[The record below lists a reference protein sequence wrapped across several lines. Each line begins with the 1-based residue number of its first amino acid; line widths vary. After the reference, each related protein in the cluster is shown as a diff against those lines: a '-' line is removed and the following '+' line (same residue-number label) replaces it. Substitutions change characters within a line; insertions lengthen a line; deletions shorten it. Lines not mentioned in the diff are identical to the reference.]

1 MDKTLP
7 WPRDRGLTLI
17 ELLVTLI
24 VLSITLTAGA
34 PALQRLVQGNHLRAE
49 AARLISA
56 LNLAR
61 SEAILR
67 NSPVSLCP
75 GEAVPDTVAACD
87 GVFADG
93 WIIFSNPDRDSRL
106 DAPAEEFIRSFAA
119 IPDGYTLSNRSGTR
133 PFAEIITY
141 LPDGSSRRN
150 RTLLLCAPVGA
161 TLKGIG
167 IVLNRVG
174 RARVEQGDGTCPSV
188 AT

>member
-7 WPRDRGLTLI
+7 WPRSCGLTLI
-17 ELLVTLI
+17 ELLVTLV
-24 VLSITLTAGA
+24 VLSITLTVGA
-34 PALQRLVQGNHLRAE
+34 PALLRLVQGNQLRAE
-49 AARLISA
+49 ATRLVSA

-75 GEAVPDTVAACD
+75 GDAAPDTVTSCD
-87 GVFADG
+87 GVFAEG
-93 WIIFSNPDRDSRL
+93 WIIFSNPGRDARM
-106 DAPAEEFIRSFAA
+106 DAPADELIRSFAA
-119 IPDGYTLSNRSGTR
+119 IPGGYSLSNRSGTR
-133 PFAEIITY
+133 PFTETITY

-150 RTLLLCAPVGA
+150 RTLLLCAPVGT

-174 RARVEQGDGTCPSV
+174 RARIEKGEGTCPSIV
-188 AT
+188 T

>member
-1 MDKTLP
+1 MDETLP
-7 WPRDRGLTLI
+7 WPRSRGLTLI
-17 ELLVTLI
+17 ELLVTLV
-24 VLSITLTAGA
+24 VLSITLTVGA
-34 PALQRLVQGNHLRAE
+34 PALQRLVQGNQLRAE
-49 AARLISA
+49 AARLVSA

-75 GEAVPDTVAACD
+75 GDAAPDTVATCD

-93 WIIFSNPDRDSRL
+93 WIIFSNPDRDARL
-106 DAPAEEFIRSFAA
+106 DAHADEFIRSFAA
-119 IPDGYTLSNRSGTR
+119 IPGGYSLSNRSGTR
-133 PFAEIITY
+133 PLAEIITY

-150 RTLLLCAPVGA
+150 RTLLLCAPVGT

-174 RARVEQGDGTCPSV
+174 RARVERGEGTCPSV